1 MSDKTYPIK
10 WNPINQ
16 ETIEDLKS
24 DFGEK
29 SLVFQCLESNG
40 VWMNENI
47 LKDGPEIYNL
57 ELRPDDVWIV
67 TYPKCGTTWT
77 QELLW
82 LIMNNADF
90 ESAKPYVYERSPFL
104 GQVSH

>member
-1 MSDKTYPIK
+1 MSEKTYPIK
-10 WNPINQ
+10 WNPINP
-16 ETIEDLKS
+16 EIIEDLKS
-24 DFGEK
+24 DFNEN

-40 VWMNENI
+40 VWMNQNI
-47 LKDGPEIYNL
+47 LEDGPEIYNF

-82 LIMNNADF
+82 LIMNNVDF
-90 ESAKPYVYERSPFL
+90 ENANPYVYERSPFL